1 MGLGVAINRF
11 QKSDAKSK
19 VVILMT
25 DGENN
30 AGELSP
36 KESSKLARDAGI
48 KVYTIGIGARELEV
62 PSFFGTRKIENREL
76 DENLLNEIAKESGG
90 EYFRADSPESFR
102 DIFKKIDK
110 LEKSELE
117 GRDYY
122 EKKELYIPILTIALL
137 IFLLAV
143 FLGSILFI
151 KIP

>member
-1 MGLGVAINRF
+1 
-11 QKSDAKSK
+11 
-19 VVILMT
+19 
-25 DGENN
+25 
-30 AGELSP
+30 
-36 KESSKLARDAGI
+36 
-48 KVYTIGIGARELEV
+48 TIGIGARELEV